1 MSMRTGLTLL
11 AAKRDEGREQGVWR
25 RRFGS
30 ILTELAIWLPLSIA
44 AGHVVLFTAWTT
56 WVSFTASSLMPDYTW
71 VGLRNYWAMTR
82 TANFQI
88 AYVNLLIFG
97 FGFVLLTMAL
107 GLLLAILLDQR
118 VRGEN
123 VLRTIFLY
131 PLAVSFV
138 VTGTVWSWLLNPGL
152 GLQRVVQNLGWQ
164 DFRFDWLVQSDKAIY
179 TLIFA
184 GVWQGAGF
192 AMALFLAGLR
202 SVDADLVK
210 AAQIDGAGPWRT
222 YRRVLLP
229 TIWPIFITVFVIL
242 LRSAITS
249 FDLVRALT
257 GGGPGISTML
267 PTLVVYDFMFQRSE
281 LGRGSAAA
289 ALIILALLFLVPLGV
304 VVVNSLRS
312 SREIAATSLIG
323 WPSHLIFTNYGQA
336 WNRFCMAEH
345 CWGIEPYMLNSLTLA
360 IPATIIS
367 TLLGALAGYSIS
379 LWRFRGDQFVFG
391 LVTLGIFLPE
401 QMKLIPWVVV
411 LRDLSL
417 MNTIAGLILIH
428 TVQGMSFTTLFCR
441 NYYVGIPQDLLK
453 AARIDGAGFFRIF
466 WRIILPL
473 SPPIL
478 IVTVI
483 FQFTGIWN
491 EFLYGVTFT
500 SGGQQPVTAAL
511 IALSAAITSEPM
523 YGEQSAAV
531 LIAALP
537 TLP

>member
-1 MSMRTGLTLL
+1 M
-11 AAKRDEGREQGVWR
+11 K
-25 RRFGS
+25 
-30 ILTELAIWLPLSIA
+30 
-44 AGHVVLFTAWTT
+44 WT
-56 WVSFTASSLMPDYTW
+56 
-71 VGLRNYWAMTR
+71 
-82 TANFQI
+82 
-88 AYVNLLIFG
+88 
-97 FGFVLLTMAL
+97 
-107 GLLLAILLDQR
+107 R
-118 VRGEN
+118 V
-123 VLRTIFLY
+123 I
-131 PLAVSFV
+131 
-138 VTGTVWSWLLNPGL
+138 
-152 GLQRVVQNLGWQ
+152 
-164 DFRFDWLVQSDKAIY
+164 
-179 TLIFA
+179 
-184 GVWQGAGF
+184 
-192 AMALFLAGLR
+192 
-202 SVDADLVK
+202 
-210 AAQIDGAGPWRT
+210 
-222 YRRVLLP
+222 
-229 TIWPIFITVFVIL
+229 
-242 LRSAITS
+242 
-249 FDLVRALT
+249 
-257 GGGPGISTML
+257 
-267 PTLVVYDFMFQRSE
+267 VY
-281 LGRGSAAA
+281 A
-289 ALIILALLFLVPLGV
+289 ALIALAILFLVPLGV
-304 VVVNSLRS
+304 VIINSLRS

-323 WPSHLIFTNYGQA
+323 WPTHLVFSNFAQA
-336 WNRFCMAEH
+336 WNKFCMAEH
-345 CWGIEPYMLNSLTLA
+345 CWGIEPYMRNSLMLA
-360 IPATIIS
+360 IPATILS

-417 MNTIAGLILIH
+417 MNTIAGLVLIH

-491 EFLYGVTFT
+491 EFLFGVTFT

-537 TLP
+537 TLLVYLFGGRYFLRGLMAGAVK

>member
-1 MSMRTGLTLL
+1 M
-11 AAKRDEGREQGVWR
+11 K
-25 RRFGS
+25 
-30 ILTELAIWLPLSIA
+30 
-44 AGHVVLFTAWTT
+44 WT
-56 WVSFTASSLMPDYTW
+56 
-71 VGLRNYWAMTR
+71 
-82 TANFQI
+82 
-88 AYVNLLIFG
+88 
-97 FGFVLLTMAL
+97 
-107 GLLLAILLDQR
+107 R
-118 VRGEN
+118 V
-123 VLRTIFLY
+123 I
-131 PLAVSFV
+131 
-138 VTGTVWSWLLNPGL
+138 
-152 GLQRVVQNLGWQ
+152 
-164 DFRFDWLVQSDKAIY
+164 
-179 TLIFA
+179 
-184 GVWQGAGF
+184 
-192 AMALFLAGLR
+192 
-202 SVDADLVK
+202 
-210 AAQIDGAGPWRT
+210 
-222 YRRVLLP
+222 
-229 TIWPIFITVFVIL
+229 
-242 LRSAITS
+242 
-249 FDLVRALT
+249 
-257 GGGPGISTML
+257 
-267 PTLVVYDFMFQRSE
+267 VY
-281 LGRGSAAA
+281 A
-289 ALIILALLFLVPLGV
+289 ALIVLALLFLVPLGV

-312 SREIAATSLIG
+312 SREIVATSLIG
-323 WPSHLIFTNYGQA
+323 WPSHLIFSNYAQA
-336 WNRFCMAEH
+336 WNKFCMAEH

-360 IPATIIS
+360 IPATIVS

-391 LVTLGIFLPE
+391 VVTLGIFLPE

-417 MNTIAGLILIH
+417 MNTIAGLVLIH

-537 TLP
+537 TLLVYLFGGRYFLRGLTAGAVK

>member
-1 MSMRTGLTLL
+1 M
-11 AAKRDEGREQGVWR
+11 K
-25 RRFGS
+25 
-30 ILTELAIWLPLSIA
+30 
-44 AGHVVLFTAWTT
+44 WT
-56 WVSFTASSLMPDYTW
+56 
-71 VGLRNYWAMTR
+71 R
-82 TANFQI
+82 I
-88 AYVNLLIFG
+88 I
-97 FGFVLLTMAL
+97 
-107 GLLLAILLDQR
+107 
-118 VRGEN
+118 
-123 VLRTIFLY
+123 
-131 PLAVSFV
+131 
-138 VTGTVWSWLLNPGL
+138 
-152 GLQRVVQNLGWQ
+152 
-164 DFRFDWLVQSDKAIY
+164 
-179 TLIFA
+179 
-184 GVWQGAGF
+184 
-192 AMALFLAGLR
+192 
-202 SVDADLVK
+202 
-210 AAQIDGAGPWRT
+210 
-222 YRRVLLP
+222 
-229 TIWPIFITVFVIL
+229 
-242 LRSAITS
+242 
-249 FDLVRALT
+249 
-257 GGGPGISTML
+257 
-267 PTLVVYDFMFQRSE
+267 VY
-281 LGRGSAAA
+281 A

-312 SREIAATSLIG
+312 SQEIAATSLIA
-323 WPSHLIFTNYGQA
+323 WPTHLIFSNYAQA
-336 WNRFCMAEH
+336 WNKFCMAEH
-345 CWGIEPYMLNSLTLA
+345 CWGIEPYMLNSLTLT

-391 LVTLGIFLPE
+391 VVTLGIFLPE

-417 MNTIAGLILIH
+417 MNTIAGLVLIH

-537 TLP
+537 TLLVYLFGGRYFLRGLTAGAVK